1 MSEDVSKRSL
11 PVLFSLSHNKL
22 FRYVPKVRWTF
33 VFHSESV
40 SESESDDETEE
51 DDNKSTEI
59 NDSELSNQ
67 GV

>member
-1 MSEDVSKRSL
+1 M
-11 PVLFSLSHNKL
+11 
-22 FRYVPKVRWTF
+22 PKVKWMF
-33 VFHSESV
+33 VFHSESE

-67 GV
+67 GVTKKYVFYNDCCESLVTPFPEVI

>member
-1 MSEDVSKRSL
+1 M
-11 PVLFSLSHNKL
+11 
-22 FRYVPKVRWTF
+22 F
-33 VFHSESV
+33 VFHSESESE

-51 DDNKSTEI
+51 DYNKSTEI

>member
-1 MSEDVSKRSL
+1 M
-11 PVLFSLSHNKL
+11 
-22 FRYVPKVRWTF
+22 F
-33 VFHSESV
+33 VFHSESE

-67 GV
+67 GVTKKYVFYDCCESLVTPFPEVI

>member
-1 MSEDVSKRSL
+1 MSEDDSKRSL
-11 PVLFSLSHNKL
+11 PVLCSLSHNL
-22 FRYVPKVRWTF
+22 VYVPKVRWMF
-33 VFHSESV
+33 GFHSESE